1 MAKYINR
8 PNITKMYNKV
18 IQLGKN
24 RGIVIRTVIKDADS
38 NIGYSFLYDENA
50 GKALSKSHKSTVPL
64 LEQLRRMV
72 M

>member
-18 IQLGKN
+18 IALGKN
-24 RGIVIRTVIKDADS
+24 RGIVIRTVVRDADM
-38 NIGYSFLYDENA
+38 NIGYSYLYDENT
-50 GKALSKSHKSTVPL
+50 GKALSKRHKSTVPL
-64 LEQLRRMV
+64 LEELRRMV